1 MHRLAVSRH
10 IDTTYKHLP
19 RHIPVGLQS
28 AGCGEVE
35 LRGSCG
41 RSGTCGSCGSCCS
54 GGSAGSAGCGC
65 CEPL

>member
-10 IDTTYKHLP
+10 INTTYKHLP

-28 AGCGEVE
+28 AGCGVEVE
-35 LRGSCG
+35 CW
-41 RSGTCGSCGSCCS
+41 SGTCGSRGSCCS
-54 GGSAGSAGCGC
+54 CGSGGSAGCGC